1 MHEEI
6 GSGVGRGGWRTA
18 APQGSYLSEVTVKAM
33 WLLAIVALVC
43 LLFNLVA
50 MPLWWG
56 GVSATEGLLGAIQLI
71 VLLGFIYII
80 LFDLISTGAVLT
92 RVCWLR
98 GEAPEE
104 GCQKGWL
111 LVLAVLAIVGMMG
124 AKVMVDEIARETPLG
139 GAGGEWAILYI
150 CLGLQLAY
158 LLAVL
163 FQRPPSSPSA
173 SD

>member
-1 MHEEI
+1 MRL
-6 GSGVGRGGWRTA
+6 SALA
-18 APQGSYLSEVTVKAM
+18 A
-33 WLLAIVALVC
+33 LAC

-50 MPLWWG
+50 MPLWWR
-56 GVSATEGLLGAIQLI
+56 GVSATEGFLGAVQLL
-71 VLLGFIYII
+71 VLAGFVYII
-80 LFDLISTGAVLT
+80 LFDLISTGWVLT
-92 RVCWLR
+92 RVCWVR

-150 CLGLQLAY
+150 CLGLQLAF

-163 FQRPPSSPSA
+163 FQRRPSSRPA
-173 SD
+173 GG